1 MNIRRRTVGQALAA
15 VPLAIVVAVL
25 ASCGYPADGGLPAGN
40 GQGAGGQPSADSAA
54 TRSAAP
60 VGSAASEPG
69 TAPPLWTAPAAGTA
83 PGQGATPTGTT
94 PGARPESAPLGAAR
108 SGPTPGTPST
118 YPTPIASAPGQIPLG
133 VFTPAEATSW
143 AAVAAF
149 GQQAGQAIRY
159 VVAYLGPS
167 NPFPQQL
174 GQEAADN
181 GAEMVL
187 QLEPTMSMA
196 QVAAGD
202 YDGYLDSLATTVCDY
217 SYPVILSWAPEA
229 NGNWYQWGASQT
241 PIADYR
247 AAWVHVMSQLRQCH
261 NVTWMDTI
269 NRTYTGAAP
278 TSEYVIPGVG
288 MYGLDAY
295 YEFANDTFNSVV
307 GTTLAQ
313 IRAVTNKPVM
323 ISETGIGPVA
333 GQARSLPGLIQGARA
348 DHLAGL
354 IYFDVNQG
362 NTSPVHQNWA
372 LTSASMQLLCDSL
385 AR

>member
-1 MNIRRRTVGQALAA
+1 MNIKRRTVGPALAA
-15 VPLAIVVAVL
+15 VSLAIVVAVL
-25 ASCGYPADGGLPAGN
+25 AGCGSPADGELPAGN
-40 GQGAGGQPSADSAA
+40 GQGTSGQPNADPAA
-54 TRSAAP
+54 ARSAVPAGSTAAEPGIRAASQPSIAP
-60 VGSAASEPG
+60 APGQIPLGVFTPAEASEPG
-69 TAPPLWTAPAAGTA
+69 THPAS
-83 PGQGATPTGTT
+83 
-94 PGARPESAPLGAAR
+94 E
-108 SGPTPGTPST
+108 PGTRAASQPSVA
-118 YPTPIASAPGQIPLG
+118 PAPGQIPLG

-149 GQQAGQAIRY
+149 GQQAGQAVRY
-159 VVAYLGPS
+159 VVAYLGPG

-202 YDGYLDSLATTVCDY
+202 YDGYLDSLATAVCDY
-217 SYPVILSWAPEA
+217 DYPVILSWAPEA
-229 NGNWYQWGASQT
+229 NGNWYQWGAPQT
-241 PIADYR
+241 PIAEYR
-247 AAWVHVMSQLRQCH
+247 AAWAYVMSQFRQCH

-278 TSEYVIPGVG
+278 TSEYVIPGVN

-295 YEFANDTFNSVV
+295 YEFSNDTFDSVI

-333 GQARSLPGLIQGARA
+333 GQTRSLPGLIQGARA
-348 DHLAGL
+348 DHIVGL

-362 NTSPVHQNWA
+362 NTSPIHQDWA
-372 LTSASMQLLCDSL
+372 LTSVSMQLLRDGL

>member
-1 MNIRRRTVGQALAA
+1 MNIRRRTVGPALAA
-15 VPLAIVVAVL
+15 VSLALVVTVL
-25 ASCGYPADGGLPAGN
+25 AGCGSPADGEFPAGS
-40 GQGAGGQPSADSAA
+40 GQGTSGQPNADPAA
-54 TRSAAP
+54 TRSAVPA
-60 VGSAASEPG
+60 GSTASEPSTVPSSWITAPATGTAPAWEATPPGAMPGAKSGGAAQPG
-69 TAPPLWTAPAAGTA
+69 TAPGTYPAPQPSIAPA
-83 PGQGATPTGTT
+83 
-94 PGARPESAPLGAAR
+94 S
-108 SGPTPGTPST
+108 
-118 YPTPIASAPGQIPLG
+118 GQIPLG
-133 VFTPAEATSW
+133 VFTPAEASSW

-149 GQQAGQAIRY
+149 GQQAGQAVRY

-174 GQEAADN
+174 GQETESN

-202 YDGYLDSLATTVCDY
+202 YDGYLDSLAAAVCDY
-217 SYPVILSWAPEA
+217 DYPVILSWAPEA
-229 NGNWYQWGASQT
+229 NGNWYQWGAPQT

-247 AAWVHVMSQLRQCH
+247 AAWAYVMSQFRQCR

-269 NRTYTGAAP
+269 NRTYAGAAP

-323 ISETGIGPVA
+323 ISETGIGPAA

-348 DHLAGL
+348 DQLVGL

-362 NTSPVHQNWA
+362 NTSLIHQDWA
-372 LTSASMQLLCDSL
+372 LTSASMQLLRDSL
-385 AR
+385 AG

>member
-1 MNIRRRTVGQALAA
+1 VGPALAA
-15 VPLAIVVAVL
+15 VSLAIAVAVL
-25 ASCGYPADGGLPAGN
+25 AGCGSPASGELPAGN
-40 GQGAGGQPSADSAA
+40 GQGAAALPNADSAA
-54 TRSAAP
+54 TPSAVP
-60 VGSAASEPG
+60 DGG
-69 TAPPLWTAPAAGTA
+69 TASKP
-83 PGQGATPTGTT
+83 GTT
-94 PGARPESAPLGAAR
+94 PHAASR
-108 SGPTPGTPST
+108 TPT
-118 YPTPIASAPGQIPLG
+118 ASPPGQLPLG
-133 VFTPAEATSW
+133 VFTLAEATSW
-143 AAVAAF
+143 VAVAAF
-149 GQQAGQAIRY
+149 GQQAGQAVRY

-202 YDGYLDSLATTVCDY
+202 YDGYLDSLATAVCGYD
-217 SYPVILSWAPEA
+217 YPVILSWAPEA
-229 NGNWYQWGASQT
+229 NGNWYPWGAPQT

-247 AAWVHVMSQLRQCH
+247 AAWAHVMGQLSQCH

-269 NRTYTGAAP
+269 NRTYPGAAP

-288 MYGLDAY
+288 MYGIDAY
-295 YEFANDTFNSVV
+295 YEYANDTFNSVV

-323 ISETGIGPVA
+323 ISETGIGPEA

-348 DHLAGL
+348 NHLAGL

-362 NTSPVHQNWA
+362 NTSAIHQNWA
-372 LTSASMQLLCDSL
+372 LTPASMQLLRDNL
-385 AR
+385 AH